1 MQFGPAPNLKLF
13 MLNLRLKQLSVGLTR
28 SSHTR
33 AKKINVQATK
43 DFGRRFRGEVFPV
56 AEGHMRL
63 KLHPEGLAAYIPK
76 GEPLPLPELK
86 ASDAQ
91 QKRKELAAILKA
103 QQEQEEVA
111 EPTQPAQ
118 ESREQKQ
125 LNKVKSFL
133 DNLDF
138 PAVNTTAKTE
148 DNITAAQPETTQ
160 SSAGSADASAAQSEA
175 PKDKK
180 KFSWQNKFVVDI
192 TDKK

>member
-1 MQFGPAPNLKLF
+1 
-13 MLNLRLKQLSVGLTR
+13 MLNLRLKQLNVGLSR
-28 SSHTR
+28 FAHTR

-43 DFGRRFRGEVFPV
+43 DFGRRFQGEIFPV

-63 KLHPEGLAAYIPK
+63 KLHPEGLAAYVLK

-91 QKRKELAAILKA
+91 QKRKEQAAMLKA
-103 QQEQEEVA
+103 QQEQEETA
-111 EPTQPAQ
+111 ETVQPVQ
-118 ESREQKQ
+118 ESKEEKQ

-138 PAVNTTAKTE
+138 PAANTAAKTE
-148 DNITAAQPETTQ
+148 NTHSASEASSPSGAATANAAKPE
-160 SSAGSADASAAQSEA
+160 AAASQSE